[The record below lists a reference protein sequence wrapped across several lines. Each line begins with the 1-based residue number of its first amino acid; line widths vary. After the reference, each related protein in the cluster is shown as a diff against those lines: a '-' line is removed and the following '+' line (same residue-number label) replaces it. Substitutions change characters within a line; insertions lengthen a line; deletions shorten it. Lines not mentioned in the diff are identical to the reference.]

1 MGFEKK
7 MLSGFAQNFLG
18 PKMLNKCRKM
28 PKKRGGKFFFEIFLL
43 RIVPKVLGQVWVQK
57 SKKKKFFKY
66 RLGAIEEKWFFWE
79 KF

>member
-18 PKMLNKCRKM
+18 PKMPKKCPKM
-28 PKKRGGKFFFEIFLL
+28 PKKGGGKFFFEIFLL

-57 SKKKKFFKY
+57 SKKIFFFKY

>member
-1 MGFEKK
+1 MNLDPKNHEKSSK
-7 MLSGFAQNFLG
+7 NAQ
-18 PKMLNKCRKM
+18 
-28 PKKRGGKFFFEIFLL
+28 KRGGKFFFEIFLL

-57 SKKKKFFKY
+57 SKKKNFFKY